1 MTNKC
6 QTVTT
11 SEDIDKVDINEAF
24 ERLLL
29 AEEIAEEVGYNEGYE
44 AGTKQIIKGYHLG
57 YHRSSLLAA
66 RLGYYYGI
74 LQYCLNNNELSQKVK
89 RQATNLQKDLENF
102 PCDNDDSIDILTK
115 VEDIK
120 FKYKQLCSLAKID
133 STYPEDDKL
142 DY

>member
-1 MTNKC
+1 MESQAVKTTNK
-6 QTVTT
+6 
-11 SEDIDKVDINEAF
+11 ELEKVDINEAF
-24 ERLLL
+24 ERLLF
-29 AEEIAEEVGYNEGYE
+29 AEELAEEVGFKEGYQ

-57 YHRSSLLAA
+57 YHRASLFAA

-74 LQYCLNNNELSQKVK
+74 LQYCLNNNEFSEKAK
-89 RQATNLQKDLENF
+89 RQVTKLQKDLENF
-102 PCDNDDSIDILTK
+102 PHGNDDSIDILSK